1 MRRASLF
8 SLAVAG
14 LAATACSTTTPAPP
28 SENAAPSGAPQPI
41 PGYDWF
47 LSTDGSQAKLAYGA
61 ERSDDLKLSLECTS
75 GTGLFD
81 LTASA
86 ADGAAPEIHLESGG
100 DTEGYSAQAEPAVV
114 HDGLVLTTQARSDTP
129 VFQRFRRVGW
139 MAAWHGDIRET
150 YVPQPASV
158 GRIEQFFAL
167 CTRGSG
173 S

>member
-1 MRRASLF
+1 MRRVSLL
-8 SLAVAG
+8 SLAVVSLTVA
-14 LAATACSTTTPAPP
+14 ACSTTPAPT

-61 ERSDDLKLSLECTS
+61 ERSDDLKLSLECTPGS
-75 GTGLFD
+75 ELLD

-86 ADGAAPEIHLESGG
+86 EDGAAPEIHLESGG
-100 DTEGYSAQAEPAVV
+100 DTERNFAQAEPAVV
-114 HDGLVLTTQARSDTP
+114 HAGLVLTAQARSDAP

-150 YVPQPASV
+150 YVPQPASAE
-158 GRIEQFFAL
+158 RIEQFFAL
-167 CTRGSG
+167 CTRGFG
-173 S
+173 T

>member
-1 MRRASLF
+1 MRRASLL
-8 SLAVAG
+8 SLAVVG
-14 LAATACSTTTPAPP
+14 LAVAACSTTPVLP
-28 SENAAPSGAPQPI
+28 SENAVPSGAPQPI

-47 LSTDGSQAKLAYGA
+47 LSTDGTQAKLAYGA
-61 ERSDDLKLSLECTS
+61 ERSDDLKLSLECTPGS
-75 GTGLFD
+75 ELYD

-100 DTEGYSAQAEPAVV
+100 DTERYSAQGEPAVV
-114 HDGLVLTTQARSDTP
+114 HDGLILTAQVRSDTP
-129 VFQRFRRVGW
+129 VFQRFRRLGW

-150 YVPQPASV
+150 YVPQPASA

-173 S
+173 T

>member
-1 MRRASLF
+1 MRRVSLL
-8 SLAVAG
+8 SLAVVSLTVA
-14 LAATACSTTTPAPP
+14 ACSTTPAPT

-61 ERSDDLKLSLECTS
+61 ERSDDLKLSLECTPGS
-75 GTGLFD
+75 ELLD

-86 ADGAAPEIHLESGG
+86 EDGAAPEIHLESGG
-100 DTEGYSAQAEPAVV
+100 DTERNFAQAEPAVV
-114 HDGLVLTTQARSDTP
+114 HAGLVLTAQARSDAP

-150 YVPQPASV
+150 YVPQPASAE
-158 GRIEQFFAL
+158 RIEQFFAL

-173 S
+173 T

>member
-1 MRRASLF
+1 MRRASLL
-8 SLAVAG
+8 SLAVFG
-14 LAATACSTTTPAPP
+14 LAAAACSTATPAPP
-28 SENAAPSGAPQPI
+28 SENSAAGAPQPVA
-41 PGYDWF
+41 GYDWF

-100 DTEGYSAQAEPAVV
+100 DTERYSAQAEPAVV
-114 HDGLVLTTQARSDTP
+114 HDGLVLTAQARSDTP

-139 MAAWHGDIRET
+139 MAAWHGNIRET
-150 YVPQPASV
+150 YVPQPASA

-173 S
+173 A